1 MLSTER
7 QLARACIPN
16 TTLTLLT
23 LKTAAST
30 LREEQ
35 RDVSAAARPIPYLRP
50 LRGRSPPAPP
60 ASKASLPLASLA
72 ASSAPSAL
80 RDRPLRGRTG
90 TGKILSFGR
99 CAAETAA
106 AGRRAIGDVRG
117 GAAAGEER
125 SGRAER
131 PHSLS

>member
-90 TGKILSFGR
+90 TGTVP
-99 CAAETAA
+99 ATAETRSSSRP
-106 AGRRAIGDVRG
+106 GRAIGDVRG
-117 GAAAGEER
+117 RPAKNVPEAGV
-125 SGRAER
+125 RAR
-131 PHSLS
+131 RGHSLS